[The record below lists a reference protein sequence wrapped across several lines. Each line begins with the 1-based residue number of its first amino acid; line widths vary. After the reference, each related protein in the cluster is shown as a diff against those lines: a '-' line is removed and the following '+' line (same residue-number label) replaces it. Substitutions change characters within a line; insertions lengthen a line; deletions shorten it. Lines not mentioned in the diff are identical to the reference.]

1 MSGLMGSSVGP
12 QDHSVVIFLT
22 AQYGIGM
29 DTLYSWQNYRVI
41 FLAYELRANAVR
53 EVLCKMSLCI
63 TNLKDPHDSV
73 NVYPTAYPFNSCF
86 QPLLTKWI
94 WKMTGYSTNSSKPQ
108 KYINSHSFGD
118 I

>member
-12 QDHSVVIFLT
+12 QDHSVVIFL
-22 AQYGIGM
+22 ASQYGIGM

-73 NVYPTAYPFNSCF
+73 NVYPTAYPFMLSA
-86 QPLLTKWI
+86 
-94 WKMTGYSTNSSKPQ
+94 
-108 KYINSHSFGD
+108 SFNQMD
-118 I
+118 LEDDRVQYKLKQASEVY